1 MAYSKKIRKYL
12 LILLIAGWA
21 ITLAYKHFSLKTP
34 EKHLYHDNRILMGT
48 FWEVTSPVKEASGIV
63 FTEVARLEQLLSKYN
78 PTSEISILNR
88 TGKLK
93 VSPDTFYVIKK
104 SKEFYQLT
112 DGAFDITV
120 EPLVELWGF
129 TPLAVPAKAGAGLL
143 TGFPTQETKVPPTDE
158 KIKFTLK
165 MIGSDKIVL
174 HENNFVVEFKLSEM
188 KIDLGGIAKGFAL
201 DCAVK
206 KLKKNNINNCL
217 INAGGQV
224 YALGN
229 KFASP
234 WKIAIKDPRKP
245 GVSGTLELKNQS
257 ASTSG
262 DYEQFFLKNGKRYCH
277 IIDPKTGYPVNS
289 GITSVT
295 IIDDSSLN
303 ADALSTAVFISGED
317 GVEMLK
323 NKFPETKFYIK

>member
-1 MAYSKKIRKYL
+1 MLRTLSTMQTMAYSKKIRKYL

-21 ITLAYKHFSLKTP
+21 ITLAYKHFSLQIP

-93 VSPDTFYVIKK
+93 VSSDTFYIIKK

-112 DGAFDITV
+112 DGAFDITIA
-120 EPLVELWGF
+120 PLVELWGF
-129 TPLAVPAKAGAGLL
+129 SNLK
-143 TGFPTQETKVPPTDE
+143 TKVPTTE
-158 KIKFTLK
+158 EINSTLK
-165 MIGSDKIVL
+165 IIGSDKIIL
-174 HENNFVVEFKLSEM
+174 HKNDSVVEFKLPKM

-201 DCAVK
+201 DCAIK
-206 KLKKNNINNCL
+206 KLKENKINSCL

-229 KFASP
+229 KFSST
-234 WKIAIKDPRKP
+234 WKIAIKNPRKP
-245 GVSGTLELKNQS
+245 SVLETLELNNQS
-257 ASTSG
+257 VSTSG
-262 DYEQFFLKNGKRYCH
+262 DYEQFFLKDGKRYCH
-277 IIDPKTGYPVNS
+277 IINSKTGYPVNS
-289 GITSVT
+289 GVTSVT
-295 IIDDSSLN
+295 IIDDSGLN
-303 ADALSTAVFISGED
+303 ADALSTAVFTLGED

-323 NKFPETKFYIK
+323 KKFPETKFYIK